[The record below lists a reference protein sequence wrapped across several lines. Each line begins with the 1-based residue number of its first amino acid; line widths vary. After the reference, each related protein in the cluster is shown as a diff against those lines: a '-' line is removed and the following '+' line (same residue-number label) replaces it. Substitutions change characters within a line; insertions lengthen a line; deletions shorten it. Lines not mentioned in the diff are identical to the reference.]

1 MGKVIKNGEM
11 TTPRY
16 RVYEAGK
23 TTGTI
28 VPLKM
33 FLDLDNPTN
42 TGVWLDADEEVE
54 SIVNMLSEIPVVAL
68 NYPTF
73 ADGRAYSSA
82 RILRRRYHFKG
93 EIRAIGD
100 VRVDQLEQ
108 MSRCGVD
115 AYQLTENQ
123 DVEKAMSVILEGLSY
138 SYPATANQPPLF
150 SRR

>member
-1 MGKVIKNGEM
+1 MGKVIKNGEL
-11 TTPRY
+11 TTPY
-16 RVYEAGK
+16 YQLYEAGEIR
-23 TTGTI
+23 GTI

-33 FLDLDNPTN
+33 FVDLDNLKD
-42 TGVWLDADEEVE
+42 TGVWLDAGEEVE
-54 SIVNMLSEIPVVAL
+54 GIANMLSEIPVVAL

-82 RILRRRYHFKG
+82 SILRRRYHYKG

-100 VRVDQLEQ
+100 VRIDQLEQ
-108 MSRCGVD
+108 MSRCGFD

-123 DVEKAMSVILEGLSY
+123 DVEKAKSVLLTGLSY